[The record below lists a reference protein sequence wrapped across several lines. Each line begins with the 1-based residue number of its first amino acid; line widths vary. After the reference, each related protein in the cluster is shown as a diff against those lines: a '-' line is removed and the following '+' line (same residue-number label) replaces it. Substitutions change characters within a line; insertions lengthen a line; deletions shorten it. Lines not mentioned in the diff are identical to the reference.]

1 MTDLSVVTFLTIYLG
16 AVNIIGFLIMGID
29 KLKARKRGFRI
40 PEATLF
46 LVALMGGSIGSL
58 LGMSVFRHKTRHL
71 KFTIGMP
78 LILLFQIALIAFLLF
93 GPWDIHTI

>member
-1 MTDLSVVTFLTIYLG
+1 MTELSVVTFLSIYLG

-46 LVALMGGSIGSL
+46 LVALMGGSVGSIIGMYL
-58 LGMSVFRHKTRHL
+58 FRHKTRHR

-78 LILLFQIALIAFLLF
+78 IILLLQIALIAFLIF

>member
-1 MTDLSVVTFLTIYLG
+1 MTQLSVVSFLLLYLG

-46 LVALMGGSIGSL
+46 LVALMGGSVGSL
-58 LGMSVFRHKTRHL
+58 LGMYLFRHKTRHR

-78 LILLFQIALIAFLLF
+78 LILLLQIALIAFLLF

>member
-1 MTDLSVVTFLTIYLG
+1 
-16 AVNIIGFLIMGID
+16 MGID

-58 LGMSVFRHKTRHL
+58 VGMYLFRHKTRHR

-78 LILLFQIALIAFLLF
+78 IILLLQIALIAFLLF

>member
-1 MTDLSVVTFLTIYLG
+1 MTELSVVTFLSIYLG

-58 LGMSVFRHKTRHL
+58 VGMYLFRHKTRHR

-78 LILLFQIALIAFLLF
+78 IILFLQIALIAFLLF